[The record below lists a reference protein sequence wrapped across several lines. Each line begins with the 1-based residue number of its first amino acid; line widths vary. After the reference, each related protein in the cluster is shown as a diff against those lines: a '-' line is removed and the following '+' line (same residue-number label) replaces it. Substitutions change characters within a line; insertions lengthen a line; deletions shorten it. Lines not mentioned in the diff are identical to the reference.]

1 MGLGLSHHA
10 ALLAAHYRRYI
21 QVDQKKLLALPLSS
35 LLSAG
40 RLSGCT
46 SPYALQ
52 GSPLV
57 HGDMLGLVALN
68 HILRLVFGRMMDIA
82 FEESIGG
89 DFLDD
94 DAPHKAGFRIPL
106 NVVTALKDLRHGTF

>member
-1 MGLGLSHHA
+1 MGLGLFDPA
-10 ALLAAHYRRYI
+10 ALLAAHYGRYT
-21 QVDQKKLLALPLSS
+21 QVNQLLALSLSS

-40 RLSGCT
+40 QFSGCT

-68 HILRLVFGRMMDIA
+68 QILWLVFGSMVDIS

-89 DFLDD
+89 DSLDD
-94 DAPHKAGFRIPL
+94 DAPHKACF
-106 NVVTALKDLRHGTF
+106 